1 MIKRF
6 NKILAGITA
15 AAALLLAAGCK
26 NQLDYLNDTTAR
38 NAFNVAGLY
47 VSGLDAGYNG
57 ANVALKVVAVNE
69 NGDKSDVDYVTG
81 TVADSY
87 KNASGETVGHQSGTV
102 YIKLDEAKLY
112 DGDKMAVDYFNANGD
127 ADDYV
132 AFSASSIEC
141 YLQVGSDTIKVISS
155 DGSKLENAKLSVPT
169 SEAGTKDADLISRWV
184 TVNVAD
190 GVGTFALA
198 GNATEPVNVTL
209 PHIGLN
215 LTTVTSAS
223 DLPAG
228 VTINTSTDTTKA
240 TDGITNV
247 VLTITGIPEDFK
259 DYVMILSGADIGD
272 SASTIETGN
281 WHYDKTSNVFK
292 QTVVKAEADIAA
304 IGVKESEYYISYDF
318 YGQRQTWRADCDIE
332 MLISD
337 YNGGEGNQDSNNRL
351 LDQVTE
357 NKADTNFMLPK
368 YLWGSKKVSIT
379 INMNDLTKGEQ
390 YAQADPEAERS
401 IIYVDGIKIINA
413 PSSFNNAGYLAFMS
427 EWFDAM
433 GINKWD
439 ATTEN
444 KITSTDYILD
454 SDAYLVGPYEYHPN
468 KSTFALDMQVV
479 NPNANDFDSF
489 WADETKVLNASTPT
503 YQTSEFSGKHV
514 IAVYELNSSGDFVDA
529 YIKES
534 SKDSKIENLLTFS
547 KKDIITG
554 YFVKGWYGDDWKG
567 LDVAKITKINDHSW
581 SWEIK
586 TTSEIRGYKFSIIP
600 VNDDWSDRYELANSF
615 TLSIGTEVGP
625 LNHNKEPTRA
635 EINLSA
641 GKTYTFTVTNKNK
654 GVFVKVTSN

>member
-141 YLQVGSDTIKVISS
+141 YLQVGSDTIKVISN

-209 PHIGLN
+209 PCISLDLSSVENEAGLPKGVKVN
-215 LTTVTSAS
+215 SSSSTNSSVT
-223 DLPAG
+223 
-228 VTINTSTDTTKA
+228 K
-240 TDGITNV
+240 IT
-247 VLTITGIPEDFK
+247 LAITGLEESFVGK
-259 DYVMILSGADIGD
+259 TMILSGADIGD
-272 SASTIETGN
+272 TEATIESGN
-281 WHYDKTSNVFK
+281 WHYDITSNVMK
-292 QTVVKAEADIAA
+292 QNIAKASEDDNSVGIKKDECFVK
-304 IGVKESEYYISYDF
+304 YTF
-318 YGQRQTWRADCDIE
+318 YGKTQTWRPSSSNIE
-332 MLISD
+332 MIVSD

-351 LDQVTE
+351 LQNSRSMSGGTTD
-357 NKADTNFMLPK
+357 KNFVLPK
-368 YLWGSKKVSIT
+368 YLWGKSEVSLT
-379 INMNDLTKGEQ
+379 INLAELKKGTD
-390 YAQADPEAERS
+390 YTQADPEAERS

-413 PSSFNNAGYLAFMS
+413 PVPSEREYIFSSDGDIAWHNWVPNCGWNNDSYFYTAAGIGSVSKNYGWVFDSPSEIQPNGSIFKLGVQIVEGTEEALDWNSKLGGNAIYTSSLKTEEFAGKHYVFVVDNSTEVSCYLMPAS
-427 EWFDAM
+427 NVSIIDSSDVTL
-433 GINKWD
+433 N
-439 ATTEN
+439 
-444 KITSTDYILD
+444 ITSIVLD
-454 SDAYLVGPYEYHPN
+454 KALEKVELIGDFNSWEDTGTIKGTVEGNTTKFDVSTNAAEVLKGFKIRSVG
-468 KSTFALDMQVV
+468 S
-479 NPNANDFDSF
+479 
-489 WADETKVLNASTPT
+489 W
-503 YQTSEFSGKHV
+503 
-514 IAVYELNSSGDFVDA
+514 SGD
-529 YIKES
+529 Y
-534 SKDSKIENLLTFS
+534 NM
-547 KKDIITG
+547 G
-554 YFVKGWYGDDWKG
+554 
-567 LDVAKITKINDHSW
+567 
-581 SWEIK
+581 
-586 TTSEIRGYKFSIIP
+586 
-600 VNDDWSDRYELANSF
+600 
-615 TLSIGTEVGP
+615 
-625 LNHNKEPTRA
+625 
-635 EINLSA
+635 LSA
-641 GKTYTFTVTNKNK
+641 GGNIVVSEANATSAGRVTVVNLTYSETTANGDK
-654 GVFVKVTSN
+654 GGGISKINLK